1 MCSRREIIT
10 DTMTSYQPIEETLRR
25 TLGLAR
31 RPVAIT
37 FCDSAPQGID
47 RFTGVEPSSCSYWRL
62 ASAGRSF
69 YTLAS
74 DHYNCPV
81 GAYTHNVPLPPGRV
95 GELEATLTL
104 MSEVGYIRMEEV
116 PGIPQLPK
124 TPAAVAYAPLG
135 AATLAPDVVL
145 VWGSAASIMLLNE
158 AAMRA
163 GVGGQLQA
171 MSRPTC
177 MALPAALTSGTVASV
192 GCIGNRVYTGAT
204 EGELYAAVRGAD
216 IAKVAAEAGT
226 IASANAALTE
236 FHTRR
241 RSLATE

>member
-1 MCSRREIIT
+1 MS
-10 DTMTSYQPIEETLRR
+10 SYQTIEQALQR
-25 TLGLAR
+25 TLNLTR

-37 FCDSAPQGID
+37 FCDSAPAGIEQF
-47 RFTGVEPSSCSYWRL
+47 RGVEPSSCSYWRL
-62 ASAGRSF
+62 ASAGRAF

-81 GAYTHNVPLPPGRV
+81 GAYTHNVPLPAERA

-104 MSEVGYIRMEEV
+104 MADVGYIRMEEV
-116 PGIPQLPK
+116 PGIPRLPK

-135 AATLAPDVVL
+135 DATLAPDVVL

-163 GVGGQLQA
+163 GVATQLQA

-177 MALPAALTSGTVASV
+177 MALPAALMSGTVASV

-204 EGELYAAVRGAD
+204 DGELYAAVRGSD
-216 IAKVAAEAGT
+216 VARVAEEAGT
-226 IASANAALTE
+226 IAQANAALND
-236 FHTRR
+236 FHTQR

>member
-1 MCSRREIIT
+1 MS
-10 DTMTSYQPIEETLRR
+10 SYQTIEQTLQR
-25 TLGLAR
+25 TLGLTR

-37 FCDSAPQGID
+37 FCDSAPAGVEQ
-47 RFTGVEPSSCSYWRL
+47 FHGVEPSSCSFWRL
-62 ASAGRSF
+62 ASAGRAF

-81 GAYTHNVPLPPGRV
+81 GAYTHNVPLPAERA
-95 GELEATLTL
+95 GELEATLKL
-104 MSEVGYIRMEEV
+104 MSDVGYIRMEEV
-116 PGIPQLPK
+116 PGIPRLPK

-135 AATLAPDVVL
+135 DATLAPDVVL

-163 GVGGQLQA
+163 GVAAELQA

-177 MALPAALTSGTVASV
+177 MALPAALLSGTVASI

-216 IAKVAAEAGT
+216 IATVAAEADT

-236 FHTRR
+236 FHTQRR
-241 RSLATE
+241 ALATE